1 MTSGPETAGAPASG
15 AAAGGPAASGP
26 VADGLAKP
34 PAAGAAGGQVLGRIQ
49 RSLERIYDLA
59 LPVQVEDYLMDGEA
73 LAALDLSGD
82 SLILVQ
88 DGDTLDL
95 GIYVEPPSLANL
107 ARQNPFARLDGEN
120 LSDFCAVTEE
130 VSHFLYVVWNVL
142 HARRITKLEL
152 ELQAEVDK
160 FVTAALCLAAQ
171 GAGEAPDDL
180 ATRLF
185 DRYRLKDGLDAE
197 SRERYETANALAGR
211 YCRSLA
217 RRYLKDRQLKPMM
230 AELRR
235 FYRLPQTG
243 KLEAISTV

>member
-1 MTSGPETAGAPASG
+1 MTASLVTAGPVA
-15 AAAGGPAASGP
+15 AAAGG
-26 VADGLAKP
+26 
-34 PAAGAAGGQVLGRIQ
+34 AGGGQMLGRIQ
-49 RSLERIYDLA
+49 RSLERTYDLV

-82 SLILVQ
+82 SLVLVQ
-88 DGDTLDL
+88 EGDTLDV

-107 ARQNPFARLDGEN
+107 VRQNPFARLDGEN
-120 LSDFCAVTEE
+120 LSDFCVVTEE
-130 VSHFLYVVWNVL
+130 VSHFLYVVWNAL

-160 FVTAALCLAAQ
+160 FVTVALCVAAQ
-171 GAGEAPDDL
+171 GGEVASDDL

-185 DRYRLKDGLDAE
+185 ERYRLKDGLDDE

-217 RRYLKDRQLKPMM
+217 RRYLKGGQLRPMM

-235 FYRLPQTG
+235 FYRLPQAG
-243 KLEAISTV
+243 KLEAIAAV

>member
-1 MTSGPETAGAPASG
+1 VTYAPVTAGPVTDAPVTV
-15 AAAGGPAASGP
+15 AAGG
-26 VADGLAKP
+26 
-34 PAAGAAGGQVLGRIQ
+34 AGGGRVLGRIQ
-49 RSLERIYDLA
+49 RSLERTYDLA

-82 SLILVQ
+82 SLILVEE
-88 DGDTLDL
+88 GDTLDV

-107 ARQNPFARLDGEN
+107 ARRNPFARLDGEN

-130 VSHFLYVVWNVL
+130 VSHFLYVVWNAL

-160 FVTAALCLAAQ
+160 FVTASLCLTAQ
-171 GAGEAPDDL
+171 RGEAASDDL
-180 ATRLF
+180 ASRLF
-185 DRYRLKDGLDAE
+185 ERYRLKDGLDAE

-217 RRYLKDRQLKPMM
+217 RRYLKERQLKPMM

-235 FYRLPQTG
+235 FYRLPQAG
-243 KLEAISTV
+243 KLEAISAAC